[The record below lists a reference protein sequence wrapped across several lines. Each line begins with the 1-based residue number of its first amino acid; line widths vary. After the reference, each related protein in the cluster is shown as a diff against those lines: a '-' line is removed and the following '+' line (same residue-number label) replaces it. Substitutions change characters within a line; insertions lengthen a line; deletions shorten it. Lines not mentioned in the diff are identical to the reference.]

1 MAGLMYNDESAKIKP
16 IEYELVPLT
25 DRREP
30 AKLYNKECG
39 VCYKSCGKITKRSIS
54 SVTAFLHTEV
64 YVLFTILCTIFHQR
78 NNTIEYKSK
87 KVHPN
92 DNDERAIKIRAIFNC
107 NLIDYR
113 FSVNEIYKRYCMRKG
128 VIKKNDQGKYNFW
141 NLSAKE
147 VTHWTQWL
155 KQMGFIHHLNEHLW
169 TISLGK
175 YGKWFLK
182 FTDSK
187 LALAII
193 QSINALHD
201 SLVVLGQA
209 VSTKE
214 MHLSFD
220 NFIGRQQAKQRY
232 RMC

>member
-1 MAGLMYNDESAKIKP
+1 MAGLMYNDDSSKIKP
-16 IEYELVPLT
+16 IEYECVPLT

-30 AKLYNKECG
+30 DKLYNKECG
-39 VCYKSCGKITKRSIS
+39 VRYKSCGKITKRSIS
-54 SVTAFLHTEV
+54 SMTAFLHTEV
-64 YVLFTILCTIFHQR
+64 YGLFSILCTIFHQR
-78 NNTIEYKSK
+78 NNTIEYRAKE
-87 KVHPN
+87 VHPN

-128 VIKKNDQGKYNFW
+128 VITKNGHFNFW
-141 NLSAKE
+141 NLSTKE
-147 VTHWTQWL
+147 LTRWRQWL
-155 KQMGFIHHLNEHLW
+155 EQLGFIHHLNEHLW

-201 SLVVLGQA
+201 SLVVLNGA
-209 VSTKE
+209 VSTQE
-214 MHLSFD
+214 MPFSFD
-220 NFIGRQQAKQRY
+220 DFIWKQQSKQSY
-232 RMC
+232 KMC